1 MILDISD
8 SAYKNILNDEQLFL
22 PIRWDGDSFP
32 ETLECLFSRYT
43 KRLEATVYKGLQAV

>member
-1 MILDISD
+1 MILDVSD

-32 ETLECLFSRYT
+32 ETLF
-43 KRLEATVYKGLQAV
+43 